1 MSRKFAGN
9 FALLLLLRLVLGAPL
24 YAGEKGWS
32 LREIPP
38 LDPPGETPASAA
50 EAREIKALIRSL
62 AQVNAPDIGFSS
74 TMEGDAFPPVPGV
87 DYWGGWTSAPHNLKR
102 AKSLTKLVAFGPK
115 ALPFLLDS
123 LTDKTP
129 TKLTLELPHY
139 SSGRGSMKG
148 KALSRIVTLV
158 CLQVPGFMDPG
169 REIPSNPMNREEA
182 RIFKKAKVPQQA
194 DGSSRLGIVSS
205 GELKADFI
213 KDYKYRV
220 TVGDLCFVA
229 IGQITNRT
237 YRAARY
243 QPTGGVIV
251 NSAAHDA
258 KIAEVV
264 RSVWAGKD
272 PRRRLFESLLIDFH
286 TRGGDQRGGSERLQ
300 IGAAIRLL
308 YYFPKEA
315 GPVVARR
322 LRGLEV
328 TEEQDPDS
336 REGFERNGIWA
347 DELLKAVTFSSHPQI
362 RRELLGIFRRTI
374 DSEIALAALPGIPKK
389 YNAEVLAK
397 LRLFLKALPQEE
409 EDWHG
414 QGYHLLEAVGTR
426 FPDRAAA
433 LIRGYVKGGSSQRR
447 TTLCRVLREKWAGAL
462 ALDFLPSLLRDKAE
476 AFGETYSVKPGQYKP
491 LLPRRIC
498 DEAALTLTRHL
509 KGVSFKLEG
518 THANLDRQIQAILKK
533 LAEKKKAQ
541 PLG

>member
-1 MSRKFAGN
+1 MCRKVAGI
-9 FALLLLLRLVLGAPL
+9 FALVVLLRLVLGGPVH
-24 YAGEKGWS
+24 AGEKGWS

-38 LDPPGETPASAA
+38 LDPPGETPARAA

-129 TKLTLELPHY
+129 TKLTLRLPHY
-139 SSGRGSMKG
+139 SSTRESKNG

-158 CLQVPGFMDPG
+158 SLQVPGFMLPG

-182 RIFKKAKVPQQA
+182 RIVKKAKVRQEA
-194 DGSSRLGIVSS
+194 EYSIGSGTDIS
-205 GELKADFI
+205 GELKEDHI
-213 KDYKYRV
+213 NDYKYRV

-229 IGQITNRT
+229 IGQIINRP
-237 YRAARY
+237 YQAGRY
-243 QPTGGVIV
+243 QSTGGVVI
-251 NSAAHDA
+251 NSSAHDV

-264 RSVWAGKD
+264 RSVWVGKN

-286 TRGGDQRGGSERLQ
+286 TRGSDERGSSERLQ

-322 LRGLEV
+322 LRRLEV
-328 TEEQDPDS
+328 TDEPDPDS

-347 DELLKAVTFSSHPQI
+347 DELLRAVTFSSHSQV
-362 RRELLGIFRRTI
+362 RRELVSIFRRTI
-374 DSEIALAALPGIPKK
+374 DSEIALATLPGIPKK
-389 YNAEVLAK
+389 YNAEILAK

-426 FPDRAAA
+426 FPDRAAE
-433 LIRGYVKGGSSQRR
+433 LFRGYVKGGSSQRR
-447 TTLCRVLREKWAGAL
+447 TTLCRVLREEWAGPL
-462 ALDFLPSLLRDKAE
+462 ALDLLPPLLRDKAE

-491 LLPRRIC
+491 QLPRRIC
-498 DEAALTLTRHL
+498 DEAALALTRHQ

-518 THANLDRQIQAILKK
+518 THANLDRQIQEMLKK